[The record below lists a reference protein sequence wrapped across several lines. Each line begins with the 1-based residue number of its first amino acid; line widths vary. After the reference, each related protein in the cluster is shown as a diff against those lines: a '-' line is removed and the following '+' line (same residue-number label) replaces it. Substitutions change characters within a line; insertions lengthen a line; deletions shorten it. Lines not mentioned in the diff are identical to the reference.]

1 MATIVIDAYFLV
13 TKCYSLF
20 CRDVRQSCG
29 DLDTDLIRNDES
41 DLFKSWMLCDEKINA
56 YRLDTPYLSYVTN
69 SCLI

>member
-13 TKCYSLF
+13 TK

-56 YRLDTPYLSYVTN
+56 YRLDTPYLSYMTN

>member
-13 TKCYSLF
+13 TK

-41 DLFKSWMLCDEKINA
+41 DLFKYVMK
-56 YRLDTPYLSYVTN
+56 RLMHIDWTLRI
-69 SCLI
+69 CLL